1 MSISRYRIR
10 QQSTVLALVACAVL
24 LAGCASTA
32 PTAQTAATHTVVHVT
47 PEAQRRLDANGAD
60 AVMAEHVKAEF
71 LHGWRG
77 YRQYA
82 WGRDALKPLSN
93 TGSDWYAESLL
104 MTPVDALDTLLV
116 MGLTDEADAAREL
129 IATQLSFDKD
139 LDVKHFE
146 IVIRLLGG
154 LLSGYQ
160 MTGDAR
166 LLALADDLGTRLLP
180 AFDSPTGLPYVTV
193 NLRTGKASGTESNP
207 AESGT
212 LLLEYGTLA
221 RLTGKQVYW
230 DKAWRALEATY
241 AMRSP
246 IGLVGE
252 RFDVTTGRWT
262 QTRTHVGARI
272 DSYYEYLWKCWQL
285 FAEPRCKTMWDTHIA
300 AINTHVA
307 DEVDGALWYGHVD
320 MATGARIAPRF
331 GALDA
336 FYSGL
341 LAVSGDLDRAARL
354 QHSAFS
360 MWQAHG
366 IEPEVWDY
374 RAHAV
379 VSPGYPLRPEII
391 ESAWYLYRLTG
402 DSAWRDMGRT
412 MFDDFIRHTRTPS
425 GFAGLADVVTKEK
438 KDEMESFVLAETF
451 KYFYLLYADPAT
463 LDPAT
468 TVLTTEAHPLRAV
481 APSR

>member
-1 MSISRYRIR
+1 MNPLRHRVR
-10 QQSTVLALVACAVL
+10 QRSAVIAIAACAAF
-24 LAGCASTA
+24 LAGCAST
-32 PTAQTAATHTVVHVT
+32 PPQTAATHTVVHIA
-47 PEAQRRLDANGAD
+47 PEAQQRLDANGAD
-60 AVMAEHVKAEF
+60 AAMAERVKAEF

-82 WGRDALKPLSN
+82 WGHDALKPLSN
-93 TGSDWYAESLL
+93 TGSDWYGESLL
-104 MTPVDALDTLLV
+104 MTPVDALDTLLL
-116 MGLTDEADAAREL
+116 MGLTEEADAAREL

-193 NLRTGKASGTESNP
+193 NLRTGKTSGTDSNP

-230 DKAWRALEATY
+230 DTAWRALEATY

-252 RFDVTTGRWT
+252 RFNVDTGQWT

-285 FAEPRCKTMWDTHIA
+285 FAEPRCKAMWDTHIA

-336 FYSGL
+336 FFPGL
-341 LAVSGDLDRAARL
+341 LAVSGDPVRAARL
-354 QHSAFS
+354 QRSAFS

-366 IEPEVWDY
+366 IEPEIWDY
-374 RAHAV
+374 RAREV
-379 VSPGYPLRPEII
+379 VSPGYPLRPEIV
-391 ESAWYLYRLTG
+391 ESAWYLYRLSG
-402 DSAWRDMGRT
+402 DTAWRDMGRT
-412 MFDDFIRHTRTPS
+412 LFDDFVRHTRTDS
-425 GFAGLADVVTKEK
+425 GFAALANVVTKEK
-438 KDEMESFVLAETF
+438 KDDMESFVLAETF

-468 TVLTTEAHPLRAV
+468 TVLTTEAHPLQAV
-481 APSR
+481 APHR